1 MATKA
6 DTNGHK
12 NETGAAN
19 KDALTVAQHNAI
31 DLLIHGKTDGDTA
44 LAVGVTRQTVN
55 EWRNHNPVFIAE
67 LNARRQEIYGACGER
82 LRALVPKT
90 IDALEKT
97 FEYGDP
103 KERITAAVHI
113 LKAAGLYGTL
123 SAPDG
128 PTDAAEVEVER
139 KLIEAE
145 TNHKNITR
153 RGGGFKS
160 QLDRL
165 LAESEFSE

>member
-1 MATKA
+1 MPQKVENMATKA
-6 DTNGHK
+6 DSNGHK
-12 NETGAAN
+12 NEILAVIVT
-19 KDALTVAQHNAI
+19 LSIVQENAI

-67 LNARRQEIYGACGER
+67 MNARRKEIYGAHGER
-82 LRALVPKT
+82 LRALVPKA

-128 PTDAAEVEVER
+128 PTDVAEVLEERELVER
-139 KLIEAE
+139 EKAYERMIRSSGAL
-145 TNHKNITR
+145 
-153 RGGGFKS
+153 
-160 QLDRL
+160 
-165 LAESEFSE
+165 